1 MGEFGSDVDSAG
13 KKNEIKRH
21 PEWTSQEEQ
30 GIFVGLEKASLGISD
45 VTTLFGQRKKGPKQ
59 SLCDVRLST
68 GTQTASRLSVSE
80 RRGQRGVP
88 ECVRTLKGAEAR
100 R

>member
-1 MGEFGSDVDSAG
+1 MGEFSSDVDSAG
-13 KKNEIKRH
+13 KKNEIRRH

-45 VTTLFGQRKKGPKQ
+45 VTILLGQRKKGPRQ
-59 SLCDVRLST
+59 SLCDLRLST
-68 GTQTASRLSVSE
+68 STQTASRLSVSE
-80 RRGQRGVP
+80 TRGQRGVP